1 MTGPFVALSAP
12 APQTL
17 GSAGTGGA
25 PGSAGQAEGYHAR
38 FAARVAHWPFSRLA
52 EHVWVDRDDEFKV
65 QLQLLDRQLRFIT
78 SLHPGEQELGLGRRP
93 TLDLRYLHRPGTPLV
108 DCVLV
113 GKAYDPAD
121 ASAAQAAALALWDT
135 AATAMPVGYELV
147 PARTEAEFAEW
158 SGADIIQAA
167 AARGQWAEIRRPAEF
182 LLWTDETQL
191 AHYLPLVYPF
201 RWEASGWDVVWAAM
215 ARLSE
220 PALISSSLR
229 PVAFPAADERVLSD
243 LVHDL
248 SAVAETARPPLRLRA
263 AEAAGWY
270 QNYCLGLRTA
280 YALRI
285 AVLGAPALRWTLR
298 SALSGPAWNL
308 DGGSPGGNP
317 VQAELAEPSEAEWP
331 IVRQNLELLEHAAWG
346 PNPWGGARLVPA
358 IEGLRYLTDPAGAL
372 CAFRLPLLPP
382 AGFPGVEIGQE
393 INLGR

>member
-1 MTGPFVALSAP
+1 VTEPWITLGAP
-12 APQTL
+12 A
-17 GSAGTGGA
+17 G
-25 PGSAGQAEGYHAR
+25 AGQAAGQHAR

-65 QLQLLDRQLRFIT
+65 QFQLLDRQLRFIT
-78 SLHPGEQELGLGRRP
+78 ALHPGEGVVGQGRRP
-93 TLDLRYLHRPGTPLV
+93 TVDLRYLHRPGTQRV

-121 ASAAQAAALALWDT
+121 AAAARDAALALWET
-135 AATAMPVGYELV
+135 AATAMPVGYELA
-147 PARTEAEFAEW
+147 PARSEAEFTEW
-158 SGADIIQAA
+158 SGADIIRDA
-167 AARGQWAEIRRPAEF
+167 AARRQWAEIRRPAEF
-182 LLWTDETQL
+182 LFWTDETQL
-191 AHYLPLVYPF
+191 ARYLPVVYPF

-248 SAVAETARPPLRLRA
+248 SAVAETARPPLSVRA
-263 AEAAGWY
+263 AEAASWH
-270 QNYCLGLRTA
+270 QNYCLGLRNA
-280 YALRI
+280 YALRV
-285 AVLGAPALRWTLR
+285 AVLGAPALRWPLR

-308 DGGSPGGNP
+308 DGGSPGGHP
-317 VQAELAEPSEAEWP
+317 VQAELAEPGEAEWA
-331 IVRQNLELLEHAAWG
+331 IARHNLEFLEHAAWG
-346 PNPWGGARLVPA
+346 PNPWGGARLLPA